1 MAEQTHLYD
10 AGSWIVH
17 RHHGVGEIEC
27 IEEKSL
33 GGSVTTYYKVVTADS
48 TLWVP
53 LTEADEELFR
63 PLSSQEEFEQV
74 LAILQRPPREMADNH
89 LSRRS
94 RINDVRA
101 GNSLEEV
108 ARLLRD
114 LWGRRAERPLNNTEE
129 RALRSLTDRL
139 LSEWTV
145 TRNVD
150 EAEAEQRMRSLLDTG
165 LHDTTEIA

>member
-17 RHHGVGEIEC
+17 RFHGVGEIEC

-33 GGSVTTYYKVVTADS
+33 GGSSTTYYKVVTADS

-53 LTEADEELFR
+53 LTDADEELFR
-63 PLSSQEEFEQV
+63 PLASQEEFEQV
-74 LAILQRPPREMADNH
+74 LAILQRPPREMAQNH

-94 RINDVRA
+94 RINNVRA
-101 GNSLEEV
+101 ENSLEEV

-114 LWGRRAERPLNNTEE
+114 LWGRRAERQLNNTEE
-129 RALRSLTDRL
+129 RALRRLTGRL
-139 LSEWTV
+139 LSEWCV
-145 TRNVD
+145 AHNVD
-150 EAEAEQRMRSLLDTG
+150 EAEAEDRMRNLLEKG
-165 LHDTTEIA
+165 LHDATELA